1 MLWDTVFTDPFSSLL
16 KISSMNRIWTL
27 SITMVQKLQLRETS
41 QRGGLWVEVEIFF
54 QNQIWVIKVIK
65 KLNQKILKLP

>member
-1 MLWDTVFTDPFSSLL
+1 MLWDTVFADPFSSLL